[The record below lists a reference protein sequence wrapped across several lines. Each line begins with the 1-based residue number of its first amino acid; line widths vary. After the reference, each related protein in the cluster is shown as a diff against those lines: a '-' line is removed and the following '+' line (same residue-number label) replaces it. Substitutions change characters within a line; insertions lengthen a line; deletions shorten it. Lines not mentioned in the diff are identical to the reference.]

1 MIVMKIHGGIG
12 NQMFQYAL
20 GRYLAMRLKTD
31 LKLDVSFY
39 QKESKRYTP
48 RTFQLDLFNTD
59 LVFATEKDLSQ
70 ILGLSFLKEPNRLLN
85 RLGINILPNYYS
97 EKSHNFNSEV
107 LSLKDNTYLEGYW
120 QTPQY
125 FEEIE
130 SYIRQ
135 EFVFKEAVNASN
147 ITLEQEILA
156 SKSVAIHIRRGDYLN
171 NPVHNVFDISYLEK
185 GISFMYDTL
194 GDKIHLFI
202 FSDDLKWC
210 RDNLDKVYPNLSRT
224 YCDGGNAKEDLQ
236 LMSMCQHFIIA
247 NSSFSWWAAWL
258 GSATLKKVVA
268 PQKWFN
274 GTTFDGSDIL
284 PKDWETL

>member
-20 GRYLAMRLKTD
+20 GRHLALRLKTA

-39 QKESKRYTP
+39 QTESKRHAS
-48 RTFQLDLFNTD
+48 RRFQLDLFHTD
-59 LVFATEKDLSQ
+59 LTFATDKELNQ
-70 ILGLSFLKEPNRLLN
+70 LLGLSFLREPNRQLN
-85 RLGINILPNYYS
+85 RFGINVLSNYYG
-97 EKSHNFNSEV
+97 EKSHNFNREI
-107 LSLKDNTYLEGYW
+107 LDLKDNSYLEGYW

-130 SYIRQ
+130 GIIRK
-135 EFVFKEAVNASN
+135 EFVFNDAIDTQNTGLARQIEATV
-147 ITLEQEILA
+147 
-156 SKSVAIHIRRGDYLN
+156 SVAIHIRRGDYLN
-171 NPVHNVFDISYLEK
+171 NPVHNVFDISYIEK
-185 GISFMYDTL
+185 GIALMQDTI
-194 GDKIHLFI
+194 GEKIQLYI

-210 RDNLDKVYPNLSRT
+210 RENLNTLYPNIPKLF
-224 YCDGGNAKEDLQ
+224 CEGGNAKEDLQ

-258 GSATLKKVVA
+258 GRASNKTVVA

-274 GTTFDGSDIL
+274 GTKFDGSDII
-284 PKDWETL
+284 PKDWIKI